1 MHENTKTS
9 MSHTVSSER
18 TCRLPACYIIYKIN
32 DFTSEIDENYSDAM
46 QLMAIS
52 HGDSY

>member
-18 TCRLPACYIIYKIN
+18 TCRLPAC
-32 DFTSEIDENYSDAM
+32 DQGYSDGLIGSRTRVFDWN
-46 QLMAIS
+46 QT
-52 HGDSY
+52 HQPWVT